1 MEELQGTVNTP
12 YVDLSSVYTCMFVS
26 WKFTELYTTTYAL
39 FCTDILS
46 RGWGES
52 K

>member
-12 YVDLSSVYTCMFVS
+12 YVDLSSGYTCVFVS
-26 WKFTELYTTTYAL
+26 WKFTELYTMTYAL
-39 FCTDILS
+39 FCMEFYP
-46 RGWGES
+46 GGKKS